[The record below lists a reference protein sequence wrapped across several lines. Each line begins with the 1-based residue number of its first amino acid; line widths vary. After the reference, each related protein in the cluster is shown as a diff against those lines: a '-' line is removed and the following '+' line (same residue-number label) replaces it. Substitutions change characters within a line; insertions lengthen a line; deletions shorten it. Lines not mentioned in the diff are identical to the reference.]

1 VKLNQDII
9 ANAKQAWEYLKKQG
23 YALTDT
29 QGNHTSLSY
38 TLLLLAHCA
47 PPNVLPKGMRAVT
60 TLLELEA
67 TNQTAELIAISLMKR
82 ISPLLDLTEHTQQR

>member
-1 VKLNQDII
+1 
-9 ANAKQAWEYLKKQG
+9 
-23 YALTDT
+23 
-29 QGNHTSLSY
+29 
-38 TLLLLAHCA
+38 
-47 PPNVLPKGMRAVT
+47 MRAVT